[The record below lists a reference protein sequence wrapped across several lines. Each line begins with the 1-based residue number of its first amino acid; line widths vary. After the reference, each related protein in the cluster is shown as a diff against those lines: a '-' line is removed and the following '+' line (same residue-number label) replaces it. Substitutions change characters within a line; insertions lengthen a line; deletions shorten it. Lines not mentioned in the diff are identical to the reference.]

1 MSGMD
6 SDLLTDADSKQ
17 LDLLK
22 DEEFMCM
29 SPEDVALALNAN
41 VHPAKNNG
49 LGLGVG
55 DLTGSVISA
64 VDEFPSLDS
73 SWDQDVLLSN
83 AVLPETNPLL
93 ELDNSIEEDFQ
104 QVLNEWESHIG
115 ALQSTNSE
123 MSVDEESVVQ
133 NATTNPSSQNVSEPM
148 VTDGDSFFES
158 MEIKASLAGSGC
170 NLNTKSI
177 YDQPLLSTS
186 TIAPSTPSMGSYSPR
201 SSCSSYPSLATPPP
215 VIPVPEVPPTE
226 IERPDSPTPTKLRS
240 RLVST
245 DDNGTTKEPRLTLG
259 KKTLAG
265 IVISSGPGG
274 HFETYEGT
282 AGSPSVVSSPFTSTS
297 SPIGCLRPQSAQ
309 MTATT
314 DHNFVRP
321 KGRSLLRSK
330 QPSTLTS
337 ANMTTTS
344 CITTSST
351 LLHAA
356 STTPFH
362 NVTETART
370 SANVDCQP
378 PTTDWPD
385 LSLSAMFLRPSP
397 RLESSESERH
407 VVNAN
412 KMAGK
417 ISANPNDSSVV
428 RRDSLGSNLST
439 ASSLVV
445 SDHRTNNASDAV
457 DGELEVLEASDVD
470 NLLDQFEAV
479 ENIRKDLTNNSNA
492 DPERASHIVAAV
504 KSHFSGSNRNFPK
517 GKVPKIVASQRIKD
531 ALPREIVDKIKASSQ
546 RSKTIAIIEPV
557 QKSKDLS
564 TVASSVSGS
573 SCESPSFNTNLNSSH
588 RVVAGPPGKGGMASR
603 FQEAAASMNRSKYR
617 HFGING
623 GIQPTPQ
630 QVQVSL
636 DHDYCSSNKSR
647 RNNRVPSQQ
656 QQQTSPHRLA
666 TYSTGETR
674 HRVIISSGSG
684 LTQVGPSGSIMPLQ
698 QNNRAVIRVSRAPV
712 LKRAKELTSHLVAL
726 SKPSGTYSPIQIS
739 SPITISPASIHSS
752 HSPLSSSLSTST
764 SLSSPITLAS
774 CSSPKVPLKVEPPSP
789 TSNHELDLHDDS
801 SAPSPRT
808 SQRRDSDPKKD
819 SGLESGDVSDAS
831 NIEDEHLYSRLP
843 AYLTTLPAKEGMD
856 ELQLTDVGPS
866 DIKLEKEDM
875 TLYDRLPTYVTGLS
889 RTNSTETCMKM
900 EDCIEMKPDPMM
912 LDAGSA
918 TSFGPSSASC
928 VEGGGAIKEADLLPG
943 GVICDNGISNLF
955 KPRRSLRSRQSSRS
969 CSRSSSRSSSTS
981 SFTANGNSDSETNL
995 PDVTGGPLLGV
1006 PTAQKPFHVV
1016 TRSSTAAKRC
1026 SRKPPSTMSPSKA
1039 LSSFSSNSRSA
1050 SLKRRRDRS
1059 TSSTSSNS
1067 SRFRSRSPL
1076 ETPSLLH
1083 EPHSARRSS
1092 KRNRNHPRS
1101 LTTQNPKGAVIKDME
1116 QYRREEKKKQ
1126 VEERRVVYVGKICE
1140 STSRASLRSRFEV
1153 FGPIEEISVHF
1164 RDRGDNYGFVTF
1176 KNKLDAYEA
1185 VEHGNDDPNQ
1195 SKVDL
1200 CFGGRRSF
1208 CKTKYSD
1215 LDSLNENEGDGHSQQ
1230 ALDFD
1235 SLLRQAKASY
1245 RK

>member
-1 MSGMD
+1 MDIDFFDFSNDSFMSGMD

-274 HFETYEGT
+274 HFETYE
-282 AGSPSVVSSPFTSTS
+282 
-297 SPIGCLRPQSAQ
+297 
-309 MTATT
+309 
-314 DHNFVRP
+314 
-321 KGRSLLRSK
+321 
-330 QPSTLTS
+330 
-337 ANMTTTS
+337 
-344 CITTSST
+344 
-351 LLHAA
+351 
-356 STTPFH
+356 
-362 NVTETART
+362 
-370 SANVDCQP
+370 
-378 PTTDWPD
+378 
-385 LSLSAMFLRPSP
+385 
-397 RLESSESERH
+397 
-407 VVNAN
+407 
-412 KMAGK
+412 
-417 ISANPNDSSVV
+417 
-428 RRDSLGSNLST
+428 GSNLST